1 MSYKSLILKDLPIG
15 YWQLA
20 ESSGT
25 SVIDYSGCDN
35 NATSVGGIETVDI
48 PLVADGSL
56 IARVINDTKYI
67 TFNLLNSYSQES
79 LPIPGFANA
88 YSSDNDFSLECW
100 IYSNITSA
108 SETTILADQ
117 SNNIGLFWDNG
128 NIVFK
133 LNNEK
138 IEYTLLNLNKSLHL
152 VATYSLDKM
161 SLYVDG
167 ELVVSKTLNGFAF
180 SNTSLEVQSGPTED
194 SEDSFILDN
203 VAIYRYSLNSDQ
215 IYSHYSYVGYT
226 IPYQIV
232 IPDNGEL
239 FEFVDNQ
246 MSKTFEYS
254 YPANKSWETFLNE
267 DIVFNR
273 TENYIELAKTET
285 AVSKDVIIEDIIT
298 IPAAIP
304 MDSSKIEWHGDN
316 GITVETSIDGINYSG
331 CINGGYITDFTS
343 ANFSDARILYIKIT
357 MSSSDASKYSPKL
370 YKLYISF
377 YNQLIMYSRNGN
389 SYLSSIPGY
398 DFTLSASK
406 YPIYSRVKNN
416 GIFVPADSGFSISTN
431 SLIKSIEFFYT
442 PYYITPPGTSITLP
456 TSLINAEESGD
467 GDAADYSWDNNFLI
481 SKTNIQSIYIN
492 GQNKTSETNMQNI
505 FTPGSLYHV
514 VISFTN
520 AITGPLIFNRGQES
534 GSQGVYQYLS
544 LYTDSLDLN
553 KINNHYRLYFDKSR
567 YSAESSTTMLS
578 ENSVNLYNN
587 DWLVIQNS

>member
-35 NATSVGGIETVDI
+35 NGTSVGGIETVDI

-79 LPIPGFANA
+79 LSIPGFANT

-100 IYSNITSA
+100 IYSNIASL

-128 NIVFK
+128 NIIFK

-161 SLYVDG
+161 SLYIDG
-167 ELVVSKTLNGFAF
+167 ELVVSKTLSGFAF
-180 SNTSLEVQSGPTED
+180 SNTSLQVQSGPTED

-226 IPYQIV
+226 IPYQVV

-239 FEFVDNQ
+239 FEFADNQ
-246 MSKTFEYS
+246 ISKTFEYS

-267 DIVFNR
+267 DLVFNR

-285 AVSKDVIIEDIIT
+285 AVSKDVIIEDIIA
-298 IPAAIP
+298 IPAAIS
-304 MDSSKIEWHGDN
+304 MNSSKIEWHGDN
-316 GITVETSIDGINYSG
+316 GITVETSIDGINYSE

-370 YKLYISF
+370 YNLYVSF

-389 SYLSSIPGY
+389 SYLSRVSGD
-398 DFTLSASK
+398 DFTLGSNK
-406 YPIYSRVKNN
+406 YPISSRDSRN
-416 GIFVPADSGFSISTN
+416 GILLTYNSGFNIN
-431 SLIKSIEFFYT
+431 VYELKHSIEFFYT
-442 PYYITPPGTSITLP
+442 PY
-456 TSLINAEESGD
+456 SLGQGMLLSSSVD
-467 GDAADYSWDNNFLI
+467 GEGAASQYSWNLANII
-481 SKTNIQSIYIN
+481 SKTNIDSIYVN
-492 GQNKTSETNMQNI
+492 GVDVSSETFIYNI
-505 FTPGSLYHV
+505 FTLNNLHHV
-514 VISFTN
+514 VINFTEPIYGTISIN
-520 AITGPLIFNRGQES
+520 YDGYMAVPAL
-534 GSQGVYQYLS
+534 YQYMS
-544 LYTDSLDLN
+544 LYQDLLDYN
-553 KINNHYRLYFDKSR
+553 KISNHYRLYFDKAR
-567 YSAESSTTMLS
+567 YSAESSTTTLS

>member
-35 NATSVGGIETVDI
+35 NGTSTGGIETIDI
-48 PLVADGSL
+48 PLVADGSSV
-56 IARVINDTKYI
+56 ARVINDTKYI
-67 TFNLLNSYSQES
+67 TFSLLNSYSQES
-79 LPIPGFANA
+79 LSIPGFANT

-100 IYSNITSA
+100 IYSNITSI

-128 NIVFK
+128 NIIFK

-167 ELVVSKTLNGFAF
+167 ELAVSKTLSGFTF
-180 SNTSLEVQSGPTED
+180 SNTSLQVQSGPTED
-194 SEDSFILDN
+194 PEDSFILDN
-203 VAIYRYSLNSDQ
+203 VAIYRYSLNSNQ

-226 IPYQIV
+226 IPYQV
-232 IPDNGEL
+232 AIPDNGEL

-331 CINGGYITDFTS
+331 CINGGYITNFTS

-370 YKLYISF
+370 YNLYVSF

-389 SYLSSIPGY
+389 SYLSRMSGY
-398 DFTLSASK
+398 DFTLGSNK
-406 YPIYSRVKNN
+406 YAITSRDSRN
-416 GIFVPADSGFSISTN
+416 GILSPAGSGFNINVSE
-431 SLIKSIEFFYT
+431 LKHSIEFFYT
-442 PYYITPPGTSITLP
+442 PYNFGEGKIISSIVD
-456 TSLINAEESGD
+456 GD
-467 GDAADYSWDNNFLI
+467 GAASNFSWILGSVI
-481 SKTNIQSIYIN
+481 SKTNIDSIYVN
-492 GQNKTSETNMQNI
+492 GVDVSSETLINNI
-505 FTPGSLYHV
+505 FTLNNLHHV
-514 VISFTN
+514 VINFTEPVYG
-520 AITGPLIFNRGQES
+520 AISINSS
-534 GSQGVYQYLS
+534 GGATSAALYQYMS
-544 LYTDSLDLN
+544 LYQDLLDYN
-553 KINNHYRLYFDKSR
+553 KISNHYRLYFDKAR
-567 YSAESSTTMLS
+567 YSAESSTTTLS